1 MKKLFLIGLK
11 DLKLVFRDKAALI
24 FMLLAPF
31 LLTLGLGFVT
41 GAYGSSGS
49 SGISQIKIIIVNQ
62 DDGKLGQ
69 ALVDLF
75 QSADLADLVAPTLV
89 ADLET
94 ARAQIDAGDAAA
106 AVIIPAGFTDNIIPT
121 NNPVL
126 EPGLRQAPSDEV
138 LQIETYKNPLSP
150 VSAGVI
156 QSVVE
161 EFISRVET
169 GRVGSQVVV
178 TQMLAAGLI
187 TPNQISSIASEMGQR
202 QANAVDKAPAIT
214 LQSAESGQ
222 EQKAF
227 NLMAYMA
234 PGMALMFLMFTVS
247 NGGRSILSEQAVG
260 TLPRLLVSPTNSAQ
274 VLIGKIFGVY
284 VTGVI
289 QMLILIVACSLLFGL
304 QWGDPLGML
313 VLVLAAVFAATG
325 WGMLITSLARTP
337 GQVGNIG
344 TAIML
349 TFGIL
354 GGTFIQTSVMPGW
367 FQLFSKITPNAWGL
381 DGFTTLGLGG
391 SLADL
396 GKPLLGLAVM
406 GVALFVVS
414 ILLFSRRSFAQ
425 K

>member
-1 MKKLFLIGLK
+1 MRKLFLIGFK
-11 DLKLVFRDKAALI
+11 DLKLVFRDKAALT

-31 LLTLGLGFVT
+31 LLTLGMGFVT

-49 SGISQIKIIIVNQ
+49 SGIGQIKIIIVNQ
-62 DDGKLGQ
+62 DDGQLGQ

-75 QSADLADLVAPTLV
+75 QSPDLADLVAPALV
-89 ADLET
+89 ADPGA

-121 NNPVL
+121 DI
-126 EPGLRQAPSDEV
+126 QKSSDEV
-138 LQIETYKNPLSP
+138 LQIETYKNPVSP

-156 QSVVE
+156 QSIVE

-169 GRVGSQVVV
+169 GRVGGQVII

-187 TPNQISSIASEMGQR
+187 SPGQVGAIASEIGRHQVD
-202 QANAVDKAPAIT
+202 AVDKAPAIT
-214 LQSAESGQ
+214 LQAAQSGP

-227 NLMAYMA
+227 NPMAYMA
-234 PGMALMFLMFTVS
+234 PGMALMFLMFTVT
-247 NGGRSILSEQAVG
+247 NGGRSILMEQARG
-260 TLPRLLVSPTNSAQ
+260 TLPRLLVSPTTNAQ

-284 VTGVI
+284 VTGVV
-289 QMLILIVACSLLFGL
+289 QMLILIVACSLLFGI
-304 QWGDPLGML
+304 QWGDPLGVL
-313 VLVLAAVFAATG
+313 VLILAAVFGATG
-325 WGMLITSLARTP
+325 WGMLITALARTP
-337 GQVGNIG
+337 GQVSNIG

-367 FQLFSKITPNAWGL
+367 FQWFSRITPNAWGM
-381 DGFTTLGLGG
+381 DGFTVLGLGG
-391 SLADL
+391 SLANL
-396 GKPLLGLAVM
+396 GKHLLGLGVM
-406 GVALFVVS
+406 GVVLFIIS